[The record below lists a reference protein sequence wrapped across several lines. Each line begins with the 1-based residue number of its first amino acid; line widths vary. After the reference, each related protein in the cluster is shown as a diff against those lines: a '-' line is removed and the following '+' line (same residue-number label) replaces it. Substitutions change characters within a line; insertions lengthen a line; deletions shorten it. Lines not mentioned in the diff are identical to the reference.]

1 MINLDGVQPFAEG
14 GNRRCYVHPENSYRC
29 LKVTIQDQSKI
40 AKQMLLGIKNLEVNP
55 HLMTI
60 FVSKKPTLRGL

>member
-29 LKVTIQDQSKI
+29 LKVTIENQSKK
-40 AKQMLLGIKNLEVNP
+40 AKQNAP
-55 HLMTI
+55 WY
-60 FVSKKPTLRGL
+60 KKLRSEIHI

>member
-29 LKVTIQDQSKI
+29 LKVTIQAQSKI
-40 AKQMLLGIKNLEVNP
+40 AKKMLLGIKNLEVNP

-60 FVSKKPTLRGL
+60 FVSKKPTPKEL

>member
-40 AKQMLLGIKNLEVNP
+40 AKENAPWYKKLRSES

-60 FVSKKPTLRGL
+60 FVNKKPTPREL